1 MAYTPNNPNGQA
13 TMANSEPVVIASN
26 QTAIPVTD
34 NGASITVD
42 GTVAVSNFP
51 VTQAVS
57 GSVNVGNFPATQPVS
72 GTITANAGTGTM
84 NVSVQNTSI
93 PVTDNGGSLTVDG
106 TVAVSNFPAT
116 QPVSGT
122 VTANAGTGT
131 MNVSVQNA
139 SIPITDNGGSLTV
152 DGSVSVSNFPATQPV
167 SGTVNIGNFPATQP
181 VSGTIAVSN
190 FPATQVVSGTVTANA
205 GTGTMNVSVQNASI
219 PVTDNGASLT
229 TDTPQL
235 PSTLGPNGSLRI
247 EGCTAHDSPD
257 AGAPVKIG
265 YRAETVLPAS
275 VINDDRANAISDR
288 YGRGLVSHID
298 PGMQVW
304 RSGEYTTTQ
313 TGTNIWVPTTGNR
326 FVITQLNITTAGT
339 TAGVVTIWGAATG
352 TTSYTPGTDQVFFK
366 GSFVPSATGTPG
378 ALIQPNFPL
387 FSDTTNDCLK
397 ITTSAAMTV
406 HIQVYGYEITP

>member
-13 TMANSEPVVIASN
+13 TMANSEPVVIASD
-26 QTAIPVTD
+26 QTAVPVSD
-34 NGASITVD
+34 NGQSLTVD

-51 VTQAVS
+51 VTQPVS
-57 GSVNVGNFPATQPVS
+57 GTVSVGNFPATQPVS
-72 GTITANAGTGTM
+72 GTVTANAGSGTMNVSVQNASIPVTDNGGSLTVDGSVSVSNFPATQPVSGTVTANAGTGTM

-116 QPVSGT
+116 QPVSG
-122 VTANAGTGT
+122 
-131 MNVSVQNA
+131 
-139 SIPITDNGGSLTV
+139 
-152 DGSVSVSNFPATQPV
+152 SVSVSNFPATQ
-167 SGTVNIGNFPATQP
+167 A
-181 VSGTIAVSN
+181 
-190 FPATQVVSGTVTANA
+190 VSGTVTANA

-235 PSTLGPNGSLRI
+235 PATLGPNGSLRV
-247 EGCTAHDSPD
+247 EGCTAHDAVD

-265 YRAETVLPAS
+265 YKAETILPTA
-275 VINDDRANAISDR
+275 VVNDDRANAISDR

-339 TAGVVTIWGAATG
+339 TAGVVTIWSAATG
-352 TTSYTPGTDQVFFK
+352 TTNYTPGTDQVFFK